1 MDADDVQHYLFY
13 TATKTLQNNLPQGYH
28 LTLESSRPWCL
39 DLSSEIGLPPVGFLV
54 IFCHSSK
61 FQLKHAGY
69 KGGDELGLFSKSVWH
84 LRHCWV
90 YCLLPAR
97 NTPASGRTN
106 PNPMMQAGSTKK
118 SNKRVLCIYKRGSD
132 VLRCDTYLKSQL
144 LEELVIQRPS

>member
-1 MDADDVQHYLFY
+1 MFDTTCSIQPPKHC
-13 TATKTLQNNLPQGYH
+13 KTTFPKDIIWHFSLWGLGAWISV
-28 LTLESSRPWCL
+28 LKL
-39 DLSSEIGLPPVGFLV
+39 DSALCGFLV

-61 FQLKHAGY
+61 FQLKHTGY

-84 LRHCWV
+84 LHHCWV